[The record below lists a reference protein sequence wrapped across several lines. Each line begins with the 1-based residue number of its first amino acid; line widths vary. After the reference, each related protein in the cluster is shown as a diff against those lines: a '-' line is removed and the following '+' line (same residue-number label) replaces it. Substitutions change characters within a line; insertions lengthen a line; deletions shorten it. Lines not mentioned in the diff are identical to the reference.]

1 MIKASLNDL
10 QKLKKLCPKDH
21 LIIATSTYSG
31 FKDILGIL
39 ATFLAN
45 VIQKIFNPKYNNWK
59 KYIAHM
65 FMIYYKNNELWIGEM
80 DFKDHWKENL
90 IINSNSFQKLKN
102 GEIRIFDLGKI
113 PENEFTDFVSYA
125 KGVKYPFWGA
135 LSSYILFGIFKIFR
149 TKKSFK
155 EKRYCSEIFVRYQ
168 PFFKYFK
175 TTGKQLLRKYKT
187 HHPEAID
194 YYLCKNFNLKILKV
208 KKGKLCI

>member
-102 GEIRIFDLGKI
+102 GEIRIFDLGEI
-113 PENEFTDFVSYA
+113 PENEF
-125 KGVKYPFWGA
+125 
-135 LSSYILFGIFKIFR
+135 
-149 TKKSFK
+149 
-155 EKRYCSEIFVRYQ
+155 
-168 PFFKYFK
+168 
-175 TTGKQLLRKYKT
+175 
-187 HHPEAID
+187 
-194 YYLCKNFNLKILKV
+194 
-208 KKGKLCI
+208 